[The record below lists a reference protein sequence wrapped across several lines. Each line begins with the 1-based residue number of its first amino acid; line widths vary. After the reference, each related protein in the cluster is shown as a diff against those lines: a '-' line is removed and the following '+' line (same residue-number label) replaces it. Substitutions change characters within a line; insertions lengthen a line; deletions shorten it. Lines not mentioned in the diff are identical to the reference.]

1 MREACGLHQIGDT
14 GSFETQRPVRNMMYV
29 ILYKRDEGW

>member
-14 GSFETQRPVRNMMYV
+14 GSLETKRPTGAFAFVT
-29 ILYKRDEGW
+29 

>member
-14 GSFETQRPVRNMMYV
+14 GSFETQRPTGLRQFVT
-29 ILYKRDEGW
+29 